1 MSSACKSQKWMREA
15 RGDEVDGMML
25 GEKKKNALR
34 LIDWKWFIFS
44 K

>member
-25 GEKKKNALR
+25 GEKKNALR